1 MPVLLLPSGNTAPLE
16 APSLAALLS
25 CDGSLLGLSRCVWAH
40 PELDVAGLGLEDSFF
55 VASWALRQFCKTDEA
70 AELAFVG
77 QRFGMAPSQY
87 LHVKDRTLA
96 YALDERCHVAASR
109 VEREARDAAAGHT
122 HFNEGG
128 INE

>member
-40 PELDVAGLGLEDSFF
+40 PDKDVATLGKEDSFF
-55 VASWALRQFCKTDEA
+55 VASWALREFVTTDDA
-70 AELAFVG
+70 AELAFVCE
-77 QRFGMAPSQY
+77 RFGQAPSRY
-87 LHVKDRTLA
+87 LHVFDRVLA
-96 YALDERCHVAASR
+96 FLLDDGCH
-109 VEREARDAAAGHT
+109 AAAVRWCKEHKDDDNPAV